1 VPCLSWVQFCFM
13 MGATVAGPVP
23 IIVANAVTVPMTYCF
38 DIIVKGVEFSTVS
51 LTGAVRMLRF
61 VIKTKPQTNRCPFV
75 LNV

>member
-1 VPCLSWVQFCFM
+1 MPCLSWVQFCFM

-51 LTGAVRMLRF
+51 LTGAVRMLPF
-61 VIKTKPQTNRCPFV
+61 KQNHKQTGV
-75 LNV
+75 LLSSTFR

>member
-1 VPCLSWVQFCFM
+1 M

-51 LTGAVRMLRF
+51 LTGAVRMRCIMLPF
-61 VIKTKPQTNRCPFV
+61 KLLKTKPQTNRCPFV
-75 LNV
+75 LNA